1 MFFCAGDSNSWTFAL
16 AVLALVPADV
26 AATMKNEPHP
36 HLGMLWDLTYW
47 TTFALTWFL
56 LPIHQMY
63 EDAADFSVIGRLKT
77 SLRENLIFYG
87 VILSVIVFGVVI
99 LVAYGTLT
107 TAGLSGFG
115 IVVSNMFGIV
125 TGVFL
130 LGYGLVEIPR
140 SMWRSADVETRP
152 RRAARRVGVAAEA
165 LKNAHHKLRKITRA
179 SETTQ
184 EVMPRLHPLRLA
196 MKTIANETPKA
207 SVFASAS
214 DALAS
219 AGAYEDETAPEE
231 EDDFLDYDYDEIKD
245 LVRLRRALHRCLR
258 VYRRTAAQYA
268 TCVMQALEA
277 EAVATAAAIDGK
289 SCLMGGGGGGG
300 EARFRSPFR
309 PPRNTKFGETAEKI
323 EWWWKCRAQP
333 LALRVAS
340 VLFGVFSALVV
351 WSECTMWTTQ
361 AMNLSD
367 VSPFSALVR
376 TAASSGSDG
385 GIHVAVMIPL
395 GYMVYCA
402 QYSLFR
408 LGMFSFYQLVP
419 RHTDSFSLLLNA
431 ALTCRYSA
439 PLSLNFIMLVH
450 SLQETGRETT
460 FTSKMYENVPVAA
473 QHFAAY
479 FPMVLGVYCAA
490 ILFGFFDKL
499 TASCCS
505 CLPGFRGAKLGDKYT
520 FESDDKD
527 LEMDLHVSEGRRVVE
542 RERASFAAVE
552 GHGVVGAGCPY
563 YYDLRKRDIGT
574 GSDDSGSGAADDIE
588 SNDRV
593 GLLGNRTRSDESRD
607 RRWERTK
614 ERLGDAVATSGRGG
628 SRGGGRTGAPPSED
642 APRSFASRFGLGGG
656 KTEKK
661 KPGGRGG
668 GGSNLDSTFAS
679 LSRK

>member
-1 MFFCAGDSNSWTFAL
+1 MSDDSGNGDPQASFGIPAAAAVVVGTILMLRHFAAAETTWAVRLQVLFSWTFAL

-184 EVMPRLHPLRLA
+184 EVMPRLHPLRWA

-231 EDDFLDYDYDEIKD
+231 EDDFLDYD
-245 LVRLRRALHRCLR
+245 
-258 VYRRTAAQYA
+258 
-268 TCVMQALEA
+268 
-277 EAVATAAAIDGK
+277 
-289 SCLMGGGGGGG
+289 
-300 EARFRSPFR
+300 
-309 PPRNTKFGETAEKI
+309 
-323 EWWWKCRAQP
+323 
-333 LALRVAS
+333 
-340 VLFGVFSALVV
+340 
-351 WSECTMWTTQ
+351 
-361 AMNLSD
+361 
-367 VSPFSALVR
+367 
-376 TAASSGSDG
+376 
-385 GIHVAVMIPL
+385 
-395 GYMVYCA
+395 
-402 QYSLFR
+402 
-408 LGMFSFYQLVP
+408 
-419 RHTDSFSLLLNA
+419 
-431 ALTCRYSA
+431 
-439 PLSLNFIMLVH
+439 
-450 SLQETGRETT
+450 
-460 FTSKMYENVPVAA
+460 
-473 QHFAAY
+473 
-479 FPMVLGVYCAA
+479 
-490 ILFGFFDKL
+490 
-499 TASCCS
+499 
-505 CLPGFRGAKLGDKYT
+505 
-520 FESDDKD
+520 
-527 LEMDLHVSEGRRVVE
+527 
-542 RERASFAAVE
+542 
-552 GHGVVGAGCPY
+552 
-563 YYDLRKRDIGT
+563 
-574 GSDDSGSGAADDIE
+574 
-588 SNDRV
+588 
-593 GLLGNRTRSDESRD
+593 
-607 RRWERTK
+607 
-614 ERLGDAVATSGRGG
+614 
-628 SRGGGRTGAPPSED
+628 
-642 APRSFASRFGLGGG
+642 
-656 KTEKK
+656 
-661 KPGGRGG
+661 
-668 GGSNLDSTFAS
+668 
-679 LSRK
+679 